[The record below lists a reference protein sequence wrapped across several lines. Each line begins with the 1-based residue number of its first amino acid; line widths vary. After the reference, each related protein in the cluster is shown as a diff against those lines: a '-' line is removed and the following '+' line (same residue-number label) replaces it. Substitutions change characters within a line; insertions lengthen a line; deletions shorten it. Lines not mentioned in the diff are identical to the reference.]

1 MVAPGTPVASVPVGG
16 RTHLWQAWPMPEPA
30 TAPAAHDD
38 PFARDRALARLAA
51 GTFDVLVIG
60 GGITGA
66 GVALDAASRGLTTAL
81 VEKDDFASGT
91 SSKSSKLIHGGLRY
105 LQQHEY
111 RLVYENLAERQRL
124 LENAPHLVTPLP
136 FLIPL
141 FGRSGVV
148 NKGVARVY
156 RTALWLYD
164 LTGGVRIGRRHER
177 VTREQALA
185 HMPTLRADRLAAG
198 FLYWDARSDDAR
210 LTLTVLRTAVLDHGA
225 TAANHTRVTG
235 LVTDDAGKVR
245 GASVAPDGGEPF
257 EIRASV
263 VVNATG
269 VWTDE
274 VRTFDEQRDP
284 HSIRPAKGIHITVPE
299 EAFPCDI
306 AAVIPVKA
314 DKRSIFVVSWGDQV
328 YLGTTDTAWDG
339 PLDDPSCTPE
349 DVDYILDAANAVST
363 RLLTRADI
371 TGIWTGLRPLLAPE
385 QKGASSERT
394 ADLSRRH
401 TVRTSP
407 GGLVTVTGGKLT
419 TYRKM
424 AEDTVDAVVAGLGRQ
439 GLRCHTKNLRLHGA
453 PTGGRILPKA
463 GGVGVNVRPDP
474 SDPVASRAAHLDARH
489 GTEAAAV
496 LAMAEGRPE
505 LLQPMVAGLPY
516 LAVEALWAV
525 RREMARSVSDVLDR
539 RTQSS
544 YRDARASADAAGAVA
559 ALIGPELGWDAQRVR
574 AEADHYA
581 AHVRERLARAGLEPV
596 TAVEPAQGA
605 SAQGAPASG
614 APASGAPAS
623 GASSIPAGTGGTS
636 GAVGS

>member
-1 MVAPGTPVASVPVGG
+1 
-16 RTHLWQAWPMPEPA
+16 MPDPA
-30 TAPAAHDD
+30 TAAAAHHD
-38 PFARDRALARLAA
+38 PFARDLALARLSAES
-51 GTFDVLVIG
+51 FDVLVIG

-124 LENAPHLVTPLP
+124 LDNAPHLVTPLP

-164 LTGGVRIGRRHER
+164 LTGGVRIGRRHEK

-235 LVTDDAGKVR
+235 LVTDAAGTVR
-245 GASVAPDGGEPF
+245 GATVAPDGGEPF
-257 EIRASV
+257 DIRASV
-263 VVNATG
+263 VVNAAG
-269 VWTDE
+269 VWSDE
-274 VRTFDEQRDP
+274 VRTFDEGHDP
-284 HSIRPAKGIHITVPE
+284 NSIRPAKGIHITVPE

-306 AAVIPVKA
+306 AAVIPVKE

-349 DVDYILDAANAVST
+349 DVDYILGAANAVST
-363 RLLTRADI
+363 RQLTRADI

-424 AEDTVDAVVAGLGRQ
+424 AEDTVDAVTAGLGRQ
-439 GLRCHTKNLRLHGA
+439 GLRCRTKSLRLHGA
-453 PTGGRILPKA
+453 PSGVRVVPKA
-463 GGVGVNVRPDP
+463 GGVGVNLRPDP
-474 SDPVASRAAHLDARH
+474 GDPVASRTAHLAGRYGTDAD
-489 GTEAAAV
+489 AV
-496 LAMAEGRPE
+496 LAMAEARPD
-505 LLQPMVAGLPY
+505 LLAPLVVGLPY

-544 YRDARASADAAGAVA
+544 YRDARGSADAAGAVA
-559 ALIGPELGWDAQRVR
+559 ALIGPDLGWDAGRID
-574 AEADHYA
+574 AEANAYA
-581 AHVRERLARAGLEPV
+581 DHVRERLARAGLDPV
-596 TAVEPAQGA
+596 VGARADVDGSASTA
-605 SAQGAPASG
+605 APAATG
-614 APASGAPAS
+614 AGDAA
-623 GASSIPAGTGGTS
+623 
-636 GAVGS
+636 GAVDA